1 MTSINAPVAGTTAPQ
16 SQIDTIRAH
25 LYSGATVT
33 TWDAYRLYRITSL
46 AQRIHELRKSGLV
59 IQSKMVTH
67 NDKRFS
73 TYWLNEQTLL
83 DDPTYGSGTI
93 SLGSEVSSHAKV

>member
-1 MTSINAPVAGTTAPQ
+1 MTTTATAPVNNEQAPKT
-16 SQIDTIRAH
+16 QIDTVRAH
-25 LYSGATVT
+25 LMTGSSIT

-59 IQSKMVTH
+59 IQSEMVTH

-73 TYWLNEQTLL
+73 LYWLDEAALL
-83 DDPTYGSGTI
+83 
-93 SLGSEVSSHAKV
+93 EVEHTDNNDSKGAAHAPV